1 LPTTD
6 PSSTSAE
13 PMTAAEFIATLG
25 VNTHTSTG
33 ANGYSNIPD
42 VIADLQYL
50 GISNV
55 RDGDNGSLANLITMA
70 QAGIKFDFLLAGG
83 GSKTTADIQGEFAVI
98 NQVSQSVPGSVVA
111 VEGANEINNFPIT
124 YNGVDGLQ
132 GAVDMQ
138 EAIYAMAHSDASLPG
153 VSVYYFTGYDA
164 GGLGFGPNPAIT
176 GGLADY
182 DNQHPYPQNGEPP
195 MESVNPTTTL
205 PNETPAIGPAVYT
218 ETGYSNTDTF
228 GANLGLQGQAAY
240 TLDLLMDDAKQGIA
254 RTYLYEL
261 LEEGDGF
268 GLFTTSNSPTPA
280 ATAIHNLTSILADGG
295 TVAPSATAVAYSINN
310 LPSDGYDMT
319 LIKSNGATDIIVWAE
334 PQISPTDAGP
344 TTDVTVLFGTTYQSV
359 KVFDPTRS
367 SSPIETLSN
376 ISSVV
381 IGVTDHPIIIEVVP
395 AIADPITDN
404 TTLTLAGT
412 TLTASSV
419 TIGSGALLTGFGTV
433 AATVMNAGTIEANGG
448 VLDLSD
454 GVTGTGALTVDAGA
468 TLKLANA
475 TAVTSGAMTANGTL
489 DPVGGSLTASNA
501 IVVGSTGELLGYGTV
516 ATNIHNSGTVQVNG
530 GQLILS
536 AGVLGTGA
544 LLVTRGA
551 LYLTGN
557 NSAGALTVDAW
568 VNLNNVKLTAT
579 TVTIER
585 GGTLWGHGTVT
596 ALITNNGEIVAG
608 GASTLDIV
616 GAISGTGTLFTAG
629 STVELSGT
637 TTAGTVTDTGALDL
651 KGITLTAPWVTV
663 ASGGHLIGAGTVVSA
678 VVNSGTI
685 ESNTGLLDVTGAVS
699 GTGTLKIDTG
709 ETLEVG
715 STVASTQTA
724 VFASNTGTLSLD
736 HPLDFAGS
744 ITKFTG
750 SDAIYLGGQAAT
762 GFGGYNT
769 TTHLLTVLN
778 GTTTIAQ
785 LTFSG
790 SYTLGNFQVADN
802 GLTIIDPPVTRGT
815 TGVSPTPTFI
825 NASAGN
831 DVIAMPA
838 AGTGLEAI
846 SGFLLTNGDVLDF
859 SAALK
864 GTPWHGD
871 LTQVGNFITA
881 VQAGTATDLY
891 LDPTGRGHGAM
902 VATLDNLNT
911 NLVNLLAH
919 NAIKVN

>member
-1 LPTTD
+1 MPTTD

-164 GGLGFGPNPAIT
+164 GGLGVGPNPAIT

-344 TTDVTVLFGTTYQSV
+344 TTDVTVSFGTTYQSV
-359 KVFDPTRS
+359 QVFDPTS
-367 SSPIETLSN
+367 SASPIETLSN

-433 AATVMNAGTIEANGG
+433 AATVMNAGTIEANRGT
-448 VLDLSD
+448 LD
-454 GVTGTGALTVDAGA
+454 VTGTESGTGALAAALASSVLLLADNTAITSDSVLISLTGTGSEIEFGAGTPTTIESSLTTIA
-468 TLKLANA
+468 SGGTLAVLGSRSYSTSNA
-475 TAVTSGAMTANGTL
+475 ITDSGVLQLGGGTFAPSSLSVTSGGK
-489 DPVGGSLTASNA
+489 
-501 IVVGSTGELLGYGTV
+501 LLGYGTV
-516 ATNIHNSGTVQVNG
+516 TPVVANAGTIDASGAVLRLTAGASGTGALIAGSGALLVLLASTTAGAVTANGTLEITGTTTLTATSVAVSSGGKLLGSGTVTSNVANSGTVEVDS
-530 GQLILS
+530 GQL
-536 AGVLGTGA
+536 
-544 LLVTRGA
+544 
-551 LYLTGN
+551 Y
-557 NSAGALTVDAW
+557 
-568 VNLNNVKLTAT
+568 
-579 TVTIER
+579 
-585 GGTLWGHGTVT
+585 
-596 ALITNNGEIVAG
+596 
-608 GASTLDIV
+608 
-616 GAISGTGTLFTAG
+616 
-629 STVELSGT
+629 
-637 TTAGTVTDTGALDL
+637 L
-651 KGITLTAPWVTV
+651 KGGVIRDRCTARCPGQHVPLRHEQRRR
-663 ASGGHLIGAGTVVSA
+663 GHRRWQDEPDGCHADR
-678 VVNSGTI
+678 N
-685 ESNTGLLDVTGAVS
+685 
-699 GTGTLKIDTG
+699 
-709 ETLEVG
+709 
-715 STVASTQTA
+715 
-724 VFASNTGTLSLD
+724 
-736 HPLDFAGS
+736 
-744 ITKFTG
+744 
-750 SDAIYLGGQAAT
+750 LGHHRA
-762 GFGGYNT
+762 
-769 TTHLLTVLN
+769 
-778 GTTTIAQ
+778 
-785 LTFSG
+785 
-790 SYTLGNFQVADN
+790 
-802 GLTIIDPPVTRGT
+802 
-815 TGVSPTPTFI
+815 
-825 NASAGN
+825 
-831 DVIAMPA
+831 A
-838 AGTGLEAI
+838 AGLMG
-846 SGFLLTNGDVLDF
+846 
-859 SAALK
+859 
-864 GTPWHGD
+864 PWYSHRAD
-871 LTQVGNFITA
+871 
-881 VQAGTATDLY
+881 
-891 LDPTGRGHGAM
+891 H
-902 VATLDNLNT
+902 
-911 NLVNLLAH
+911 
-919 NAIKVN
+919 